1 LTKKTGRR
9 AGGGLPL
16 IWEATQSCARNPRRV
31 RKIALLFRAVGC
43 YKTHRRKSVGKFT
56 IRECVMKN
64 FCFRLLSLLFFLGV
78 SAPIWAQAPAKPS
91 TSAAPA
97 KKLNWDDTFPGVV
110 HDAKKIGGFVGG
122 YRWLSNFF
130 PCRVEWD
137 GLIYGSAEAAFHAAK
152 YPAAERAVFT
162 KLTPDQ
168 ARELSHKKPYDKAAW
183 EARKVRT
190 MHEIVWAKFSQNPEL
205 GKKLLATG
213 DRHLEETNW
222 WGDRVW
228 GVYRG
233 EGENLTGKA
242 LMDIRA
248 RLAKELA
255 AMPAKAQ

>member
-1 LTKKTGRR
+1 
-9 AGGGLPL
+9 
-16 IWEATQSCARNPRRV
+16 
-31 RKIALLFRAVGC
+31 
-43 YKTHRRKSVGKFT
+43 
-56 IRECVMKN
+56 MKN

-78 SAPIWAQAPAKPS
+78 SAPSWAQAPATPKPS
-91 TSAAPA
+91 TSAAAA

-110 HDAKKIGGFVGG
+110 HDAKKIGGFVGE

-130 PCRVEWD
+130 LCRVEWA
-137 GLIYGSAEAAFHAAK
+137 GLVYGSAEAAFHAAK
-152 YPAAERAVFT
+152 YPAAERALFT

-213 DRHLEETNW
+213 DRYLEETNW

-233 EGENLTGKA
+233 KGENLTGKA

-255 AMPAKAQ
+255 AAPAKAQ